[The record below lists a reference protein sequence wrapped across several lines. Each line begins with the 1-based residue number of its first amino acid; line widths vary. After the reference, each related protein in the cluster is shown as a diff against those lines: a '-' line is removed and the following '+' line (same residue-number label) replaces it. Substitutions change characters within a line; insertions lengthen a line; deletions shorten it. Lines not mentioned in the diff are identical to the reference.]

1 MEIVTL
7 ADRPDLIPSLWNLSS
22 VWPDFMRYDPFA
34 HLYYDHVEERWS
46 DWVLMAID
54 GEHIAA
60 RGFSVPFAMGS
71 DIDRPNLPT
80 DGWDGVVRWSH
91 LDHVHGREATTVSA
105 LEIVVD
111 PDYQGVGLAGDMIRA
126 MCDNAQRHGFD
137 ELVAPVRPTG
147 KHLEP
152 ETPMQEYAHRTR
164 PDGLPADPWMRVH
177 ARLGAEI
184 VAVCPMAMTILG
196 TIDEWRDRTGLPFD
210 TSGPVFVPGALVP
223 VHVDVERDHAVYIEP
238 GVWMRHRW

>member
-7 ADRPDLIPSLWNLSS
+7 ADRPDLVSSLWNLSS
-22 VWPDFMRYDPFA
+22 VWPGFMRHDPFA
-34 HLYYDHVEERWS
+34 HLYYDHVEDRWG
-46 DWVLMAID
+46 DWVLMAVD
-54 GEHIAA
+54 GERTAA

-71 DIDRPNLPT
+71 EIDRPDLPS

-91 LDHVHGREATTVSA
+91 QDHVHGHEATTVSA
-105 LEIVVD
+105 LEIVVA
-111 PDYQGVGLAGDMIRA
+111 PDYQGTGLAGDMIRA
-126 MCDNAQRHGFD
+126 MCDNAARHGFS

-152 ETPMQEYAHRTR
+152 ETPMQEYVERVR
-164 PDGLPADPWMRVH
+164 EDGLPVDPWLRVH

-184 VAVCPMAMTILG
+184 VAVCPVAMTIRG
-196 TIDEWRDRTGLPFD
+196 TIAEWQDRTGLSFD
-210 TSGPVFVPGALVP
+210 RSGPVIVPGALVP
-223 VHVDVERDHAVYIEP
+223 VHVDVEQDHAVYVEP